1 MRSLVRALPVAL
13 VALIA
18 LAVLAGCGSSSS
30 GSSGGGGGG
39 GGNSATDR
47 ATKAARADTLVA
59 MKGHMTQP
67 PTTPNPAAK
76 SKNVWILE
84 VSAVS
89 PSVTVPAKTA
99 VEAAKALGWKTTVYD
114 AKANPGNYLKGINS
128 ALSNGADAV
137 ILLAIDCSYIKNAL
151 QQAKQKGVGVTAIYA
166 FDCNET
172 NPGSPKLF
180 SAGISFGTRFKSLP
194 VAWEQW
200 GADQASWIIANTKG
214 KARPLILHNEQ
225 IAVLRS
231 FQDGFERR
239 MSQCST
245 CKVINTT
252 WDITKALAPDEIAA
266 LIKSA
271 ALKNPEINSSGF
283 GSTVTSGFSQGI
295 LALGPKG
302 RQMKVIGG
310 LGLPE
315 EFDLIRQDKGL
326 NATTAWPQE
335 WIAYAAIDSL
345 NSFFNKKPLED
356 EGIGWQVIDNTNK
369 SVMPAAGQLW
379 QGNSHFRET
388 YKKRWGVG

>member
-1 MRSLVRALPVAL
+1 V
-13 VALIA
+13 
-18 LAVLAGCGSSSS
+18 
-30 GSSGGGGGG
+30 
-39 GGNSATDR
+39 
-47 ATKAARADTLVA
+47 KAAQADTQAA
-59 MKGHMTQP
+59 MKGRMTQP
-67 PTTPNPAAK
+67 PTAPNPAAK
-76 SKNVWILE
+76 SKNIWILE

-99 VEAAKALGWKTTVYD
+99 VEAANALGWKTTVYD
-114 AKANPGNYLKGINS
+114 TKANPGNYLKGINS
-128 ALSNGADAV
+128 ALSNGADGI

-151 QQAKQKGVGVTAIYA
+151 QQAERKGVGVTAIYA

-214 KARPLILHNEQ
+214 EARPLILHNEQ

-231 FQDGFERR
+231 FQNGFERR

-245 CKVINTT
+245 CKVVNTT
-252 WDITKALAPDEIAA
+252 WDITKALAPDEIAG

-271 ALKNPEINSSGF
+271 ALKNPEVNSSGF
-283 GSTVTSGFSQGI
+283 GSTVTSGFDQGI
-295 LALGPKG
+295 LGLGAKG

-310 LGLPE
+310 LGLSE
-315 EFDLIRQDKGL
+315 EFDLIKQSKGL

-345 NSFFNKKPLED
+345 NSYFNKKPLED

-369 SVMPAAGQLW
+369 SAMPAAGQLW
-379 QGNSHFRET
+379 QGNDNFRAT
-388 YKKRWGVG
+388 YKKRWGIG